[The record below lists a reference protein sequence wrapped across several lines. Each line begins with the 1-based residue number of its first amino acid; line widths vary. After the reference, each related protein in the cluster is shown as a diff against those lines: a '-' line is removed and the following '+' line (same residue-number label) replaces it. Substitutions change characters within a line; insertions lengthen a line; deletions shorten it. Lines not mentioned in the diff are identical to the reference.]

1 MDGSE
6 MLVSTREHWL
16 LQKEFKSSDFSLKSV
31 TNLFK

>member
-1 MDGSE
+1 MDGND
-6 MLVSTREHWL
+6 MLVSIRKHWL